1 MSEIAEIDTI
11 ISLLPLFGVLVLTGC
26 VAGVL
31 AGLLGVG
38 GGIIVVPVLFTMLGL
53 LDIDPSVRMHVSVGT
68 SLASIVIT
76 SVISA
81 CSHHRKGAVDTELLK
96 SWGVYIFVGSIA
108 GTAIAGFVDGPVLSA
123 VFATVALC
131 VAAYMAISPADYR
144 MKEQLPKGVVGAANG
159 TLIGGLSAM
168 MGIGGGTLC
177 VPYFNACGFTVHRA
191 VGTAA
196 AIGLIIS
203 VPAAI
208 GFIITGWGIPALPS
222 ASVGHVNILG
232 LILIAPFTSLTAPLG
247 VRLAH
252 ILSPRA
258 LKIAFAVFLLATSIR
273 MFADLIGA

>member
-1 MSEIAEIDTI
+1 MGEPTNLDAIF
-11 ISLLPLFGVLVLTGC
+11 SLLPLFGVLVLTGC

-38 GGIIVVPVLFTMLGL
+38 GGIIVVPVLFTMLGM
-53 LDIDPSVRMHVSVGT
+53 LDIDMSVRMHVSVGT

-76 SVISA
+76 SIISA
-81 CSHHRKGAVDTELLK
+81 RSHHRKRAVDTELLK
-96 SWGVYIFVGSIA
+96 SWGAFIFVGSIA
-108 GTAIAGFVDGPVLSA
+108 GTAIAGFVDGPILSA

-131 VAAYMAISPADYR
+131 VAAYMAFSPPDYR
-144 MKEQLPKGVVGAANG
+144 MREQLPKGIFGAANG

-177 VPYFNACGFTVHRA
+177 VPYFNACGFPVHRA

-208 GFIITGWGIPALPS
+208 GFIVTGWGIPALPS

-232 LILIAPFTSLTAPLG
+232 LVLIAPFTSLTAPLG

-258 LKIAFAVFLLATSIR
+258 LKMAFAVFLLATSIR